1 MVKFIGI
8 FKKTFDHMKNY
19 GLKSFKIY
27 SFYYIKKLCK
37 KPIVFIKIYYRTK
50 SINKPD
56 KYLGRYSTYISSKDI
71 QIFSRKFEIQ
81 NTENFK
87 NKYSLKNY
95 EKVISHR
102 NKLLIFS
109 SLLLNDS
116 EKFVDNDLTVNVMS
130 SARNAG
136 WTVKQY
142 FGSPL
147 KNSPYVLEKER
158 ISEFENILN
167 EFKPDILCIDS
178 NFQIHHKTFSYEAL
192 INFKKKYNFKVL
204 MFVPDFEVK
213 KLKYWGTEFADFIQ
227 YSRPSLRNKIN
238 FITDSKIICLP
249 GITYDESSFISNF
262 EKVYDIYYSGSDAR
276 QRKVFLNAASNTD
289 LKVKAIYGNR
299 ISDKSPNYELYKVE
313 LSKSRMT
320 FSNGYITKKNS
331 LIAGRFIESILS
343 QSVCLYEECLDVNT
357 FFQPYLHYIPVKN
370 IHEFVK
376 SAQYLKLN
384 TERLKT
390 ISTEAYE
397 YYMENYSSKLFWNY
411 IASRIVNK

>member
-1 MVKFIGI
+1 MMKSIDI
-8 FKKTFDHMKNY
+8 FKKTFDHVKNY
-19 GLKSFKIY
+19 GLKSFKTY
-27 SFYYIKKLCK
+27 SLYYTKKLCK
-37 KPIVFIKIYYRTK
+37 KPVKLIKIHYRTK
-50 SINKPD
+50 SISKPD
-56 KYLGRYSTYISSKDI
+56 KYLGNYNTYINSRDI
-71 QIFSRKFEIQ
+71 EIFNKKFKIQ
-81 NTENFK
+81 NTENF
-87 NKYSLKNY
+87 NNYSLKNY
-95 EKVISHR
+95 KKTSSHS
-102 NKLLIFS
+102 NKLLLFS

-130 SARNAG
+130 SARNSG
-136 WTVKQY
+136 WAVRQY

-167 EFKPDILCIDS
+167 EFEPDILCMDS

-192 INFKKKYNFKVL
+192 INFKKKYGFKVL

-238 FITDSKIICLP
+238 FITDSKLICLP

-262 EKVYDIYYSGSDAR
+262 EKEYDIYYSGSDTR
-276 QRKVFLNAASNTD
+276 QRKIFLNAAQNTN

-299 ISDKSPNYELYKVE
+299 MSDKSPNYELYKVE

-357 FFQPYLHYIPVKN
+357 FFQPYLHYVPVKN

-384 TERLKT
+384 LERLKT
-390 ISTEAYE
+390 ISSESYD

-411 IASRIVNK
+411 LASRIVNN